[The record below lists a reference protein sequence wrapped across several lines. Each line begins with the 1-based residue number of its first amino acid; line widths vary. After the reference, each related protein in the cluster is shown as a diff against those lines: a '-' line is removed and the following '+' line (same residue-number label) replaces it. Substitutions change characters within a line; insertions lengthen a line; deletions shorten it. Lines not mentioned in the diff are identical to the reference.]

1 MAHWTRLAGA
11 DIVPPTRNLGYPAGA
26 GPAPTGDRMSVKIVC
41 DNCGRV
47 IYSAA
52 AQTLLASGYRCPACG
67 AVPSIAD
74 EDEDGEPAPS
84 GNAA

>member
-1 MAHWTRLAGA
+1 
-11 DIVPPTRNLGYPAGA
+11 
-26 GPAPTGDRMSVKIVC
+26 MSVKIVC

-67 AVPSIAD
+67 AVPRIAD